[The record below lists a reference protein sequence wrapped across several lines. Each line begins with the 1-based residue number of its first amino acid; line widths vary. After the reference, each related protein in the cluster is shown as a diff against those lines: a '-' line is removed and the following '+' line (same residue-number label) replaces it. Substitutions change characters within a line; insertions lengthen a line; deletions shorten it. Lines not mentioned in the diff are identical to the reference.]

1 VRTNATTHRKT
12 ARDHRT
18 HQQCGHART
27 RRTASYGAHICE
39 QFGEKYWQQCDFNRE
54 YPEQLVDTL
63 TKAGYLSAL
72 IPGGCG
78 DDGAQRANVDA
89 LSGVDR

>member
-1 VRTNATTHRKT
+1 MTIELTNSADTPE
-12 ARDHRT
+12 
-18 HQQCGHART
+18 HAEL
-27 RRTASYGAHICE
+27 RRTVRIVRE
-39 QFGEKYWQQCDFNRE
+39 QFGEKYWQQRDLNRE
-54 YPEQLVDTL
+54 YSEQLVDTL

>member
-1 VRTNATTHRKT
+1 VTIELTNRADTPE
-12 ARDHRT
+12 
-18 HQQCGHART
+18 HAEL
-27 RRTASYGAHICE
+27 RRTVRILCE
-39 QFGEKYWQQCDFNRE
+39 RFGEKYWQQGDFNRE

-78 DDGAQRANVDA
+78 DDGASAPTWMPSPEQTDEN
-89 LSGVDR
+89 L